1 MFPNAAPTGTVEEET
16 RGRGHGQGEQRF
28 YSSTQQMM
36 DVSDIPEVEW
46 SNQNQKRF
54 WR

>member
-1 MFPNAAPTGTVEEET
+1 MFPNAAPTGTVEEEP

-28 YSSTQQMM
+28 YSSAQEMM
-36 DVSDIPEVEW
+36 DVSDITEVEW